1 LLDNPSSKRPAQ
13 RTALVARELAR
24 YNINTAAL
32 VKLALLTRDS
42 SRKSE
47 VVIPSF
53 RVAVT
58 LVIAGKLDLP
68 SILTMWRI

>member
-1 LLDNPSSKRPAQ
+1 
-13 RTALVARELAR
+13 VARELAR